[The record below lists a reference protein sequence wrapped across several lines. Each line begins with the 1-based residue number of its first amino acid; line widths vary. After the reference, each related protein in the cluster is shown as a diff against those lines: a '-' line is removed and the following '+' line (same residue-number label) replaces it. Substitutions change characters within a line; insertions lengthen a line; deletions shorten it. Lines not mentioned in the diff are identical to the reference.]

1 MANNNLTLYRF
12 GGYILTS
19 GKFDDG
25 NKWTGMRLLLAKVP
39 NPDTDPVTA
48 KSVKCDRTLMDFVQ
62 ELAIGQL
69 CDVYFDEN
77 GKVVAMDC
85 SAYVG

>member
-1 MANNNLTLYRF
+1 MNNSPTLYRF

-25 NKWTGMRLLLAKVP
+25 RKWNGARLLIAKVP

-48 KSVKCDRTLMDFVQ
+48 TSVKCDRSIIEFVKTLS
-62 ELAIGQL
+62 IGQL
-69 CDVYFDEN
+69 ADIYFDQN
-77 GKVVAMDC
+77 GKVVSIDC
-85 SAYVG
+85 SAWC